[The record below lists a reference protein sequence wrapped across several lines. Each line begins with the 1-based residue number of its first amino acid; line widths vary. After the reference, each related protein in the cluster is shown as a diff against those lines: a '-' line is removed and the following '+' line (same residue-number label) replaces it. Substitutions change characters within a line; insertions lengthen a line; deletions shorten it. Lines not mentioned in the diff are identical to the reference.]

1 MSDYLD
7 RTRAAFRTLF
17 GTRPVDA
24 PAPAA
29 EPSVTVPIDSDL
41 SVAGGH
47 ITFGNAD
54 RAATNPR
61 AWLRLFEGALERHLS
76 IAPAAL
82 DLIRA
87 QSSQLSANEML
98 WGTVECRRFVSLLR
112 PQPELAASL
121 GELVD
126 CGVLSVLFPEFFAK
140 NADNHAVAAVA
151 RVERLLT
158 ESDLTGTR
166 FGTMLN
172 ELDAS
177 QLVVL
182 ALLLHQPTAS
192 KEHDPAKAA
201 ELARPALDR
210 LLLEDDARHAVEFL
224 IANQLQMAQIAFRQ
238 DTGDPSVIARFADS
252 LTRTAELNSIS
263 GEEHLKMLAV
273 MTIGDLGAGGRTPLT
288 SWRAELLWRL
298 FVDTYNHV
306 TMVYGDE
313 VINRDAA
320 SRTALHGARPSDIS
334 EAELVQFLE
343 GLPQRYLTLFDPE
356 TIYQHVRLGRNMG
369 PDDVHAFLTRKEQAS
384 DLTVITLDK
393 ANLFSNICGVLA
405 SLGADILRGQALTSR
420 SGLVLDVFEFA
431 DGGHPVNSEELNQ
444 LLKDVVT
451 GKVDIAARLADRQ
464 KNEERPRPA
473 LPLLYFDNDS
483 SHRYTILEI
492 VADDVPGLL
501 YRVSRALSGFGCEVD
516 LVLIST
522 EADKAIDV
530 FHMRK
535 SGAKLTDSDQL
546 ALTEH
551 LERAIRDSA

>member
-7 RTRAAFRTLF
+7 RTRAAFRNLF
-17 GTRPVDA
+17 GTRAPDA
-24 PAPAA
+24 AALPA
-29 EPSVTVPIDSDL
+29 EPPVTVAIDNDL
-41 SVAGGH
+41 AVAGDH
-47 ITFGNAD
+47 ITFANAD

-61 AWLRLFEGALERHLS
+61 VWLRLFEGALERNLPF
-76 IAPAAL
+76 APAAL

-87 QSSQLSANEML
+87 QTSQLSANEML

-112 PQPELAASL
+112 PRTGLAARL

-126 CGVLSVLFPEFFAK
+126 CGVLSVLFPDFYAK
-140 NADNHAVAAVA
+140 NGDHHAVAAVA
-151 RVERLLT
+151 RLERLFT

-166 FGTMLN
+166 FGTMLK
-172 ELDAS
+172 ELEAP

-182 ALLLHQPTAS
+182 ALLLHQPAAA

-201 ELARPALDR
+201 DLARPALDR

-224 IANQLQMAQIAFRQ
+224 IANQLQMAQFAFRQ
-238 DTGDPSVIARFADS
+238 DTSDPSVIAKFADS
-252 LTRTAELNSIS
+252 LARAAELNSLS
-263 GEEHLKMLAV
+263 GEEHLKMLSV

-288 SWRAELLWRL
+288 SWRAELIWRL
-298 FVDTYNHV
+298 FVDTYNHL
-306 TMVYGDE
+306 TMAYGDA
-313 VINRDAA
+313 VIDRDAA
-320 SRTALHGARPSDIS
+320 TRTALHGARPSDVTES
-334 EAELVQFLE
+334 ELVQFLE

-356 TIYQHVRLGRNMG
+356 TIYQHVRLSRNMG
-369 PDDVHAFLTRKEQAS
+369 PDDVHTFLTRKEQAS

-420 SGLVLDVFEFA
+420 SGLALDVFEFA
-431 DGGHPVNSEELNQ
+431 DGGQPVNPQELNR

-451 GKVDIAARLADRQ
+451 GQIDIAARLAERQ

-473 LPLLYFDNDS
+473 LPLLHFDNDS

-535 SGAKLTDSDQL
+535 GGAKLTDSDQL
-546 ALTEH
+546 ALTDH
-551 LERAIRDSA
+551 LERAIRE

>member
-7 RTRAAFRTLF
+7 RTRAALRNLF
-17 GTRPVDA
+17 GARPVDA

-29 EPSVTVPIDSDL
+29 EPSAAVPIDSDL

-61 AWLRLFEGALERHLS
+61 AWLRLFEGALERRLA

-87 QSSQLSANEML
+87 QTSQLSANEML
-98 WGTVECRRFVSLLR
+98 WGTVECRRFVSLLQ
-112 PQPELAASL
+112 PQSGLAARL
-121 GELVD
+121 GELLD
-126 CGVLSVLFPEFFAK
+126 CGVLSVLFPEFYVK
-140 NADNHAVAAVA
+140 NPDSHAVAAVG

-166 FGTMLN
+166 FGTMLK
-172 ELDAS
+172 ELDAP

-182 ALLLHQPTAS
+182 ALLLHQPAAS
-192 KEHDPAKAA
+192 KDHDPAKAA
-201 ELARPALDR
+201 ELAGPALDR

-224 IANQLQMAQIAFRQ
+224 IANQLQMAQFAFRQ
-238 DTGDPSVIARFADS
+238 DTSDPTVIAKFAES
-252 LTRTAELNSIS
+252 LSRTAELNSIS
-263 GEEHLKMLAV
+263 GEEQLKMLAV

-298 FVDTYNHV
+298 FVDTYNHL

-313 VINRDAA
+313 VIDRDAA
-320 SRTALHGARPSDIS
+320 TRTALHLARPSDIT
-334 EAELVQFLE
+334 ETELVQFLE
-343 GLPQRYLTLFDPE
+343 GLPHRYLTLFDAE
-356 TIYQHVRLGRNMG
+356 TIYKHVRLGRNMG
-369 PDDVHAFLTRKEQAS
+369 PDDVHTFLTRKEKAS
-384 DLTVITLDK
+384 DLTVVTLDK
-393 ANLFSNICGVLA
+393 AYLFSNICGVLA

-420 SGLVLDVFEFA
+420 SGLALDVFEFA
-431 DGGHPVNSEELNQ
+431 DGGHPVNPQELNQ
-444 LLKDVVT
+444 RLKDVVT
-451 GKVDIAARLADRQ
+451 GKVDVATRLAESQR
-464 KNEERPRPA
+464 NEQRPRPA
-473 LPLLYFDNDS
+473 LPLLHFDNDS

-535 SGAKLTDSDQL
+535 GGGKLTDSDQL
-546 ALTEH
+546 ALTDH